1 MGPLVPT
8 SAVGSRETLMPRLIT
23 VIEIWVALNL
33 AIPALI
39 AWQRSPHFR
48 HRVFRWTIGGLTP
61 LRERQLAHALVDA
74 ARQHR

>member
-1 MGPLVPT
+1 
-8 SAVGSRETLMPRLIT
+8 MPRWTTL
-23 VIEIWVALNL
+23 IEIWLALNL
-33 AIPALI
+33 AIPAFI

-61 LRERQLAHALVDA
+61 PRERRLAHVLVDA